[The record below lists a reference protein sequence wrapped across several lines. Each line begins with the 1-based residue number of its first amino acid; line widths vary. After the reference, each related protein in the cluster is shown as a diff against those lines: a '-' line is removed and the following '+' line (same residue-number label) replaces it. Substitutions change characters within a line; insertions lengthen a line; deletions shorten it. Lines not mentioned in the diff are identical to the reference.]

1 MQLTEHPLF
10 HLPSKLEAEAFINAQ
25 GAKAFADWCNER
37 EAAIRLMRSDPYRYG
52 HVPPI
57 WNLVDDLLCDGKEVR
72 IDFSSMY
79 QGLYAYDYDY
89 SWLGSI
95 QERVRA
101 RVADFP
107 KEIITT
113 GARNMT
119 IIGDNRSSKTE
130 VASWYFVKTLIS
142 GPDKMAWALH
152 TSAKTS
158 IDVQQKRIYGYL
170 PLEYREAKERRA
182 SGGHKIT
189 KMGFSEADGFSNGVM
204 VLPNRSKG
212 RFLYY
217 GMKLEDVEGAELDLA
232 WADEL
237 APQKWVSA
245 IRTRLTDRNGVFLLT
260 FTPIH
265 GYTETVADICDGATT
280 LAKVPM
286 RFFPEEDKPKLQRT
300 RRGGHVVYFHAMHD
314 NPFTNRQAWLKEF
327 GNQSRKQMRRR
338 GEGIAEQAFGVAFPI
353 FNSEV
358 HVVDPSRIPSEGT
371 RYHFCDPSAGKPWCN
386 IYILVDPRG
395 TRWIYMEWPCPL
407 IYVPG
412 VGYIG
417 EWAVSDPDTDETKQ
431 RADGYPGPGQDY
443 LNWGVA
449 RYKQEFERIES
460 GESIEGL
467 IDLKGAHGSGVKVEV
482 FERQMDSR
490 ARSRKLDARGETG
503 TSLVELCEEVDLYF
517 EAASGKRIGI
527 GDGSGDGIDLVS
539 DWFYYDTERPLE
551 PFTNEPKT
559 YISSECLNLIWA
571 LEHWTGKDGQKGACK
586 DWIDLLRYA
595 AEADPVY
602 VPERERKSVGGGFY

>member
-1 MQLTEHPLF
+1 MKLTPHPLF
-10 HLPSKLEAEAFINAQ
+10 HLPTKAESQRFIDAQGKEAFA
-25 GAKAFADWCNER
+25 AWCNQR
-37 EAAIRLMRSDPYRYG
+37 EETIQAMAVDPYRNG
-52 HVPPI
+52 HIPPI
-57 WNLVDDLLCDGKEVR
+57 WNLVDDLLVDGKEVV
-72 IDFSSMY
+72 IDFRSMY
-79 QGLYAYDYDY
+79 QGRFAYAYDY
-89 SWLGSI
+89 SWLGSM
-95 QERVRA
+95 QAHVRERVA
-101 RVADFP
+101 QFP
-107 KEIITT
+107 KEIVTT

-130 VASWYFVKTLIS
+130 FASRYFVKTLMES
-142 GPDKMAWALH
+142 PDRMAWALH

-170 PLEYREAKERRA
+170 PAEYRAARERRA

-189 KMGFSEADGFSNGVM
+189 KMGFSEADGFANGVM

-280 LAKVPM
+280 LATVPM
-286 RFFPEEDKPKLQRT
+286 RFFPDEDKPKLQRD
-300 RRGGHVVYFHAMHD
+300 RRGGHVVYFHALHD
-314 NPFTNRQAWLKEF
+314 NPFANRQAWIREF
-327 GNQSRKQMRRR
+327 GNKSRKEMRRR

-353 FNSEV
+353 FNREV
-358 HVVDPSRIPSEGT
+358 HVVDPSRIPERGT

-386 IYILVDPRG
+386 LYLLVDPSGR
-395 TRWIYMEWPCPL
+395 RWIYREWPCPL

-417 EWAVSDPDTDETKQ
+417 DWATSDPDTDDSKQ

-449 RYKQEFERIES
+449 RYKQEFDRIES
-460 GESIEGL
+460 GEPLDGL
-467 IDLKGAHGSGVKVEV
+467 LPLKGAHGGGQREEM

-490 ARSRKLDARGETG
+490 ARNRKLDAAGETG
-503 TSLVELCEEVDLYF
+503 TSLVDLCEEVDLYF
-517 EAASGKRIGI
+517 EAASGRQIE
-527 GDGSGDGIDLVS
+527 DGNDLVS
-539 DWFYYDTERPLE
+539 DWLYYDAERPLE
-551 PFTNEPKT
+551 PFTNEPRT
-559 YISSECLNLIWA
+559 YISAECRNLIWA

-595 AEADPVY
+595 AEADPQY
-602 VPERERKSVGGGFY
+602 VPERESKSVGGGFY